1 MRNRRFCTKKTNYF
15 LFGSGLFIV
24 LLQLIPHI
32 LLGEGTVIPY
42 HDQLDGEMLSYIFQA
57 KYLFSADVIPEFM
70 GGTAKTALTPP
81 APAFVLLFCV
91 LKPFAAYTVMFFLEL
106 LTAYAGMY
114 LLAKEVN
121 AGAFLSVV
129 LACVF
134 CYLPFLPLYGLSQ
147 FGIPLLLWFY
157 LRLKKQKNYT
167 WAFLYCA
174 IYAFCSSLV
183 LVGFGIL
190 LLLAVELVSHALR
203 HKKTFPVLFTIF
215 FEMIFIYCLENYRL
229 ITQMLGIGKE
239 GEVISHKSEYA
250 PAADNFFSSLSTM
263 FFQGSSHSED
273 YHFYLLIACVI
284 GLLICLTTGRGL
296 LQKKRWLPLGKVYG
310 YMAAMILLA
319 AFWQS
324 SASASLKQHI
334 GFLSG
339 LAVWR
344 VMWIVSSLWFLSAAM
359 LIGMLRTILLQEQ
372 GKKRMFAL
380 AATGIF
386 PIMLGIMGIK
396 CLWNGTY
403 KANVCRIIGREYSS
417 ISFEEYY
424 ANGVMEQIQEYLYET
439 SGEQP
444 GDYRVLS
451 LGIDPAAA
459 YYHGFYCLDGYS
471 NNYSVEYK
479 HQFRKIIAPE
489 LAKSEYLRTYFDDW
503 GNRCYLWCAQ
513 IPGYFNFEKY
523 TSYFWNYEID
533 TKAAKELGAKYI
545 LSAVYLTNAEELG
558 LKRIREEAFETPES
572 YYAIYLY
579 GIE

>member
-1 MRNRRFCTKKTNYF
+1 MNYF
-15 LFGSGLFIV
+15 LFGSGLLIV
-24 LLQLIPHI
+24 LLQLVPHI
-32 LLGEGTVIPY
+32 LLGEGTVVPY

-70 GGTAKTALTPP
+70 GGVSKTALTPP
-81 APAFVLLFCV
+81 APAFVLLFCIM
-91 LKPFAAYTVMFFLEL
+91 KPFTAYTVMLFLEL
-106 LTAYAGMY
+106 LTAYVGMY

-129 LACVF
+129 LAGVF
-134 CYLPFLPLYGLSQ
+134 SYLPFLPLYGLSQ

-157 LRLKKQKNYT
+157 LRVKKQKNYPG
-167 WAFLYCA
+167 AFLYCA

-190 LLLAVELVSHALR
+190 LLLAVELVFHALR
-203 HKKTFPVLFTIF
+203 RKKTFPVLFTF
-215 FEMIFIYCLENYRL
+215 FGEMTFIYCLENYRL
-229 ITQMLGIGKE
+229 IAQMLGIGKE
-239 GEVISHKSEYA
+239 GEILSHKSEYA
-250 PAADNFFSSLSTM
+250 LNTDRFLSSLSTM
-263 FFQGSSHSED
+263 FFQGGSHSED
-273 YHFYLLIACVI
+273 YHFYLFIAGII
-284 GLLICLTTGRGL
+284 GIPVCLTAGRGIL
-296 LQKKRWLPLGKVYG
+296 RKEVFLPLWKVYG
-310 YMAAMILLA
+310 YIAAMVLLA

-359 LIGMLRTILLQEQ
+359 LIGMLRTILQQEQ
-372 GKKRMFAL
+372 GKKRIFSL

-386 PIMLGIMGIK
+386 PVMLGIMGMK
-396 CLWNGTY
+396 CIWNGTY

-424 ANGVMEQIQEYLYET
+424 ANGVMEQIQEYIYET
-439 SGEQP
+439 GGEKP
-444 GDYRVLS
+444 EDYRVLS

-471 NNYSVEYK
+471 NNYSLEYK

-489 LAKSEYLRTYFDDW
+489 LAKSDYLRTYFDDW

-533 TKAAKELGAKYI
+533 TKTAKELGAKYI

-572 YYAIYLY
+572 YYAVYLY